1 MSTRDDIISIRNG
14 LVTLGDAIANLSVH
28 ASADETVVNSN
39 KTINFA
45 GSETTPIYGK
55 GLQWSGFGNTKMLN
69 FQANPDRLWSSNSID
84 LHRDAHYSID
94 NTMVLSTE
102 ELGPTIR
109 NSNLRSVGVLN
120 GLAVNGDMNIDQ
132 FVFWNSGMNRL
143 GVGIE
148 AGNGQLSVA
157 SNYVEFRVQPNDV
170 DVEVG
175 TYTTHDLRIQ
185 TDSTDRILVKANG
198 DITIGTQGATDKK
211 VKIHGKL
218 AVGINNIRDDA
229 DFEVAGPVRMEGK
242 RFSVADDVPTVG
254 VHAKGDIVWN
264 SNPVAGSV
272 IGWVCIVTGTPGSWK
287 SFGNISQ

>member
-102 ELGPTIR
+102 ELGPTIK

-157 SNYVEFRVQPNDV
+157 SNYVEFRVQPNDI
-170 DVEVG
+170 DAEVG

-242 RFSVADDVPTVG
+242 RFSVADDIPTTG

>member
-45 GSETTPIYGK
+45 GSETTPVYGK

>member
-1 MSTRDDIISIRNG
+1 
-14 LVTLGDAIANLSVH
+14 
-28 ASADETVVNSN
+28 
-39 KTINFA
+39 
-45 GSETTPIYGK
+45 
-55 GLQWSGFGNTKMLN
+55 MLN
-69 FQANPDRLWSSNSID
+69 FQANPDRLWSSNTLD

-94 NTMVLSTE
+94 NTVVLSSE
-102 ELGPTIR
+102 ELGPTVK

-120 GLAVNGDMNIDQ
+120 GLAVNGDMNLDQ

-157 SNYVEFRVQPNDV
+157 SNYVEFRVQPNEV
-170 DVEVG
+170 DAEVG

-198 DITIGTQGATDKK
+198 DVTIGTQGGTDKK

-242 RFSVADDVPTVG
+242 RFSVADDIPTVG

-264 SNPVAGSV
+264 SNPVPGSV
-272 IGWVCIVTGTPGSWK
+272 VGWICVNTGTPGEWK